1 MEFILSDEG
10 NLNCFLSQRAAFPLT
25 GKKEALFIH
34 GAWGEFYFFLG
45 TSNTFAHNEIVL
57 YTFFMCN
64 ISSKAPQ
71 SFCRCLNVFQ
81 QMDPQ

>member
-10 NLNCFLSQRAAFPLT
+10 NLNCFLSQRATFPLT

-34 GAWGEFYFFLG
+34 GA
-45 TSNTFAHNEIVL
+45 SNTFAHNEIVL